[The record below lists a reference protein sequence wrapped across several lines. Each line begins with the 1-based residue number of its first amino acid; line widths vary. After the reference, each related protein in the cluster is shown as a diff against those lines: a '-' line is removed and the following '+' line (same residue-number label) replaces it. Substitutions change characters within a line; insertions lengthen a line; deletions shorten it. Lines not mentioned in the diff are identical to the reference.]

1 MDVNTAKLIAAAIAL
16 LPLFG
21 VGLGLGKLFSS
32 FIEAVGRNPGA
43 KKDVFQIGLI
53 GAAMTEAIAIFAL
66 VVSLILIFVVKA

>member
-1 MDVNTAKLIAAAIAL
+1 MDVSVAKLFAAAIAL

-21 VGLGLGKLFSS
+21 VGLALGKLFSS

-43 KKDVFQIGLI
+43 KKDVFQIGMI

-66 VVSLILIFVVKA
+66 GVSLLLIFG

>member
-1 MDVNTAKLIAAAIAL
+1 MDVNTAKLLAAGIAL
-16 LPLFG
+16 LPLLG
-21 VGLGLGKLFSS
+21 VGIGLGNLFSS

-66 VVSLILIFVVKA
+66 VVSLILIFVVK

>member
-1 MDVNTAKLIAAAIAL
+1 MDINSAKLIAAALAL

-21 VGLGLGKLFSS
+21 VGLGLGKVFSA

>member
-1 MDVNTAKLIAAAIAL
+1 MELTVAKVFAATLAL

-21 VGLGLGKLFSS
+21 VAAAMGKLFST
-32 FIEAVGRNPGA
+32 FIESVGRNPSA

-66 VVSLILIFVVKA
+66 VVSLIIIFVV

>member
-1 MDVNTAKLIAAAIAL
+1 MDTEIAKLFAAALAL

-32 FIEAVGRNPGA
+32 FIESVGRNPGA
-43 KKDVFQIGLI
+43 KQDIFQIGMI

-66 VVSLILIFVVKA
+66 AVSLILIFVA

>member
-1 MDVNTAKLIAAAIAL
+1 MDVNVAKLFAAALAL
-16 LPLFG
+16 FPLFG
-21 VGLGLGKLFSS
+21 VGLALGKLFSS

-66 VVSLILIFVVKA
+66 VVSLILIFVVK

>member
-1 MDVNTAKLIAAAIAL
+1 MDVNSIKLIAAALAL

-21 VGLGLGKLFSS
+21 VGLGLGKVFAA

-43 KKDVFQIGLI
+43 KKDVFQIGMI

-66 VVSLILIFVVKA
+66 VVSLILIFVVK